1 MGKIRDDLITLKGAI
16 NIEHELV
23 TLEVEFTNILI
34 NLLLDDWL
42 KEWVESLELEF
53 NDKKCIFNS
62 EKFGYYID
70 KEILDNNPRFNL
82 IAVEIDSDK
91 SYDLVYVEIY
101 EDEMFNDSYLS
112 DRKIDLY
119 KLILDDFN
127 NYYDNIKE
135 NIKYE

>member
-1 MGKIRDDLITLKGAI
+1 MGKIRDDLIILKGAI

>member
-42 KEWVESLELEF
+42 KEWIENLELEF
-53 NDKKCIFNS
+53 NDKKCIFNG

-82 IAVEIDSDK
+82 IAVEIDGGE

-112 DRKIDLY
+112 DREIDLY
-119 KLILDDFN
+119 KSILDDFN
-127 NYYDNIKE
+127 NHYDNI
-135 NIKYE
+135 

>member
-42 KEWVESLELEF
+42 KEWIENLESEF
-53 NDKKCIFNS
+53 NDKKCISNG
-62 EKFGYYID
+62 EKFSYYID

-82 IAVEIDSDK
+82 IAVEIDGDK

-101 EDEMFNDSYLS
+101 EDEMYNDSYLS
-112 DRKIDLY
+112 DREIDLY

-127 NYYDNIKE
+127 NHYDNIKE